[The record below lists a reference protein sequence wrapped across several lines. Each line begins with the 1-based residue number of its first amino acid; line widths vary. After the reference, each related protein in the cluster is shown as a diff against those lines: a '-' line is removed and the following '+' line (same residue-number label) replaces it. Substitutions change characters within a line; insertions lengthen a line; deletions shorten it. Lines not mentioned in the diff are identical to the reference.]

1 MNDAEVIDM
10 MCRHYEGLFPMECP
24 ACHRRFAT
32 LREYIAGTQRV
43 GVGRH
48 YDAELGNWDPEKPIG
63 GVAMANCSC
72 GTTLTLGIATMSV
85 PQQKAALQWIRTE
98 TARRRI
104 SQTVLLEYVR
114 DEVRRRTL
122 ADSGPSLPSRGPSP
136 DVA

>member
-1 MNDAEVIDM
+1 
-10 MCRHYEGLFPMECP
+10 MECP